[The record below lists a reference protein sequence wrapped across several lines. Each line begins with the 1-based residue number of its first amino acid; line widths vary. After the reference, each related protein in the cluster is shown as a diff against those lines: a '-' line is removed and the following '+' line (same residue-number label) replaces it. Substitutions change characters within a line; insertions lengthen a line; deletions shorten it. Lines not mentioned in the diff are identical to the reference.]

1 MARSSVDAVDTA
13 ADDSLSP
20 PGVGARRGHLP
31 TLIAS
36 FLHFDLS
43 FMLWVLLGALGIY
56 IAESV
61 GLSPAEKGL
70 MVAVPILSGSL
81 LRIPLGLLSDR
92 IGGKRVG
99 IALLAVLFVPLTL
112 GWQAGNN
119 LPTLLAI
126 GLMLG
131 AAGASF
137 AVALPLASRWYP
149 PERQGL
155 ALGIAAAGNSGTAIA
170 NLAAPALAE
179 VVGWH
184 NVLGLMMVPLA
195 LVLVAFTLLAKDS
208 PERSAGLPMRH
219 YLRALQH
226 RDMWWFCVLYSVT
239 FGGYVGLSS
248 FLPLFLRD
256 QYAVS
261 PATAGSITAL
271 AAFVGSGVRP
281 IGGYLADRLGGVRML
296 SVLLV
301 GIGTA
306 YVLSAMLPT
315 VALIVP
321 VLVFSMACLGL
332 GNGAVFQLVP
342 RRFSAEIGVATGVV
356 GAVGGLG
363 GFLLPILLGNIKQS
377 TGSFELGFVLL
388 AVAAFIAFV
397 GLRILASAHTDWRLS
412 WPVSVRLDDWDA
424 EAAQA

>member
-1 MARSSVDAVDTA
+1 MSTELHPHVQAS
-13 ADDSLSP
+13 
-20 PGVGARRGHLP
+20 ARRGHLP

-61 GLSPAEKGL
+61 GLGPAEKGL

-99 IALLAVLFVPLTL
+99 IGLLAFLFVPLTL
-112 GWQAGNN
+112 GWQSGTS

-131 AAGASF
+131 TAGASF

-155 ALGIAAAGNSGTAIA
+155 AMGIAAAGNSGTAIA
-170 NLAAPALAE
+170 NLIAPPLADA
-179 VVGWH
+179 VGWH
-184 NVLGLMMVPLA
+184 NVLGLAMLPLA
-195 LVLVAFTLLAKDS
+195 LVLVAFTLMAKDN
-208 PERSAGLPMRH
+208 PERSTGLPVQH
-219 YLRALQH
+219 YLRALHQ
-226 RDMWWFCVLYSVT
+226 RDLWWFCLLYSVT

-256 QYAVS
+256 QYAVT
-261 PATAGSITAL
+261 PASAGSITAL

-281 IGGYLADRLGGVRML
+281 LGGYLADRWGGVRLL
-296 SVLLV
+296 SVLLAGV
-301 GIGTA
+301 GIVYALGAALPSVEQVT
-306 YVLSAMLPT
+306 VL
-315 VALIVP
+315 
-321 VLVFSMACLGL
+321 LVVGMACLGL

-356 GAVGGLG
+356 GAIGGLG
-363 GFLLPILLGNIKQS
+363 GFLLPILLGNVKQA
-377 TGSFELGFVLL
+377 TGSFGPGFVVL
-388 AVAAFIAFV
+388 AVAAFAALAL
-397 GLRILASAHTDWRLS
+397 LRSLATTREEWRISWRL
-412 WPVSVRLDDWDA
+412 PTPAVLEPEVRTA
-424 EAAQA
+424 